1 MIRFAD
7 AMAMFVRDDRAA
19 TAVEYGLLVALL
31 GLSILTAI
39 SALGNPTQNNYENI
53 VNMWPDQ

>member
-31 GLSILTAI
+31 ALSIVTAI

>member
-1 MIRFAD
+1 MKRFAD
-7 AMAMFVRDDRAA
+7 AMAIFVRDDRAA

-31 GLSILTAI
+31 ALSIVSAI